1 LAARTASSIIRN
13 MNVMTGAVLGLG
25 GAVDWRVYGDARCD
39 TRGRRGAPE
48 PWAGDI
54 RALGVE
60 RLALF
65 GSVSRGRPRPD
76 SDADVLVSFAAGKKT
91 YGRFLEL
98 AELLEDALGRPV
110 ELVTVESLSP
120 ILGPKILAEA
130 RDVLRAA

>member
-1 LAARTASSIIRN
+1 METPVSTLDEAMARLRP
-13 MNVMTGAVLGLG
+13 
-25 GAVDWRVYGDARCD
+25 R
-39 TRGRRGAPE
+39 
-48 PWAGDI
+48 AGEL

-65 GSVSRGRPRPD
+65 GSVSRGRPGPD
-76 SDADVLVSFAAGKKT
+76 SDADVLVSFAPGRKT
-91 YGRFLEL
+91 YDRFLDL
-98 AELLEDALGRPV
+98 AELLESALGRPV

>member
-1 LAARTASSIIRN
+1 MVTPVSTLEDAVERLRPRAAN
-13 MNVMTGAVLGLG
+13 
-25 GAVDWRVYGDARCD
+25 
-39 TRGRRGAPE
+39 
-48 PWAGDI
+48 I

-76 SDADVLVSFAAGKKT
+76 SDADVLVSFTAGRKT

-130 RDVLRAA
+130 QDVLRAA

>member
-1 LAARTASSIIRN
+1 VATPVATLEDALERLSPRAEEIRS
-13 MNVMTGAVLGLG
+13 
-25 GAVDWRVYGDARCD
+25 
-39 TRGRRGAPE
+39 
-48 PWAGDI
+48 
-54 RALGVE
+54 LGVE

-76 SDADVLVSFAAGKKT
+76 SDADVLVSFFAGRKT

-98 AELLEDALGRPV
+98 AELLEEALGRPV

>member
-1 LAARTASSIIRN
+1 MTPPVLTLEDAVERLRPRAA
-13 MNVMTGAVLGLG
+13 
-25 GAVDWRVYGDARCD
+25 
-39 TRGRRGAPE
+39 
-48 PWAGDI
+48 DI
-54 RALGVE
+54 RELGVE

-76 SDADVLVSFAAGKKT
+76 SDADVLVSFTAGRKT

-98 AELLEDALGRPV
+98 AELLEDVLGRPV

-120 ILGPKILAEA
+120 NFAPKILAEA

>member
-1 LAARTASSIIRN
+1 MVCHEGTARPLAARSTRLVAMVTPVATLEEAAAR
-13 MNVMTGAVLGLG
+13 LRP
-25 GAVDWRVYGDARCD
+25 RVADL
-39 TRGRRGAPE
+39 
-48 PWAGDI
+48 

-76 SDADVLVSFAAGKKT
+76 SDADVLVSFAPGRKS

-98 AELLEDALGRPV
+98 ADLLQAALGRSV

>member
-1 LAARTASSIIRN
+1 MATPVSTLEDAVARLQPRAGDLR
-13 MNVMTGAVLGLG
+13 VLGV
-25 GAVDWRVYGDARCD
+25 A
-39 TRGRRGAPE
+39 
-48 PWAGDI
+48 
-54 RALGVE
+54 

-76 SDADVLVSFAAGKKT
+76 SDADVLVSFAPGRKT

-98 AELLEDALGRPV
+98 ADLLEAVLGRPV